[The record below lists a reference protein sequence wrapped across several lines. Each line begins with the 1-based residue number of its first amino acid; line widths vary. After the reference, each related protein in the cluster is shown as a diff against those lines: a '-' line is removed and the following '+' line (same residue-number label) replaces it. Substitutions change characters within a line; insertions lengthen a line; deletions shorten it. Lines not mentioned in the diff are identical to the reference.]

1 MPAEASD
8 NIGEVVKMIS
18 EIAEQTNLL
27 ALNATIESARTGK
40 AGKGF
45 AVVAGEVKELASQT
59 ANATENIN
67 EQIEAVQAMT
77 GKAVTSMDEIG
88 EVITQLD
95 DTSTAIAAAM
105 EEQGATTQE
114 ITRNVQEAAT
124 GTDEVTKNING
135 VTQAAEKAGE
145 ASSQVTAAAGELT
158 QLSEMLKS
166 AVDEFMSSI
175 RAA

>member
-114 ITRNVQEAAT
+114 ITRNVQEAA
-124 GTDEVTKNING
+124 KNING

-158 QLSEMLKS
+158 QQSEMLKS
-166 AVDEFMSSI
+166 AVDDFMSSI